1 MSNQNKLF
9 ETIASVFNTDL
20 DSISEASSPDTVT
33 GWDSMGMVHLVVE
46 LEKVFNVQFDIM
58 EIADFH
64 SVEIIKTVLIEK
76 GVVFDQI
83 PS

>member
-20 DSISEASSPDTVT
+20 DSISEASSPDTVP

-46 LEKVFNVQFDIM
+46 LEKAFNVKFDIM